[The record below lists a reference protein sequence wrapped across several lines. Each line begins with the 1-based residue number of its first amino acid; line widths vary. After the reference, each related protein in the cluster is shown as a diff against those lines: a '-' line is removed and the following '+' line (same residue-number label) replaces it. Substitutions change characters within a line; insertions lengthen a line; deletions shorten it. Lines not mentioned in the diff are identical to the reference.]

1 MATRSQPGKAATR
14 ATTTTAKGATKP
26 PAGSAPAREAPS
38 DRVDG
43 ILDQWARERPDL
55 DASPMGIIGRIWRLN
70 RHTARAVET
79 ALAATGLSTWEFD
92 VLATLRRSGE
102 PFALSPGALIE
113 SLMITSG
120 TMTNRLDHLERAGLV
135 RRLPNP
141 EDRRGLLIELTPEGL
156 KRIDHAVEV
165 HVDNEHRLLQALSPA
180 ERGQLAGL
188 LRRWLTDF
196 EPSE

>member
-1 MATRSQPGKAATR
+1 MATRSQPGPKTARVTRTTATKD
-14 ATTTTAKGATKP
+14 TTTAAKAAGA
-26 PAGSAPAREAPS
+26 RPS
-38 DRVDG
+38 DRVDS
-43 ILDQWARERPDL
+43 ILAQWARERPDL

-70 RHTARAVET
+70 RYTARAVET
-79 ALAATGLSTWEFD
+79 ALATTGLSTWEFD

-141 EDRRGLLIELTPEGL
+141 EDRRGLLIELTPEGRE
-156 KRIDHAVEV
+156 RIDRAVEI

-180 ERGQLAGL
+180 ERAQLAGL

-196 EPSE
+196 EPSD